1 MLLSSI
7 WKTLFSDSLNFLANV
22 VICVGYQMAYNGLA
36 TCRADEWRHGQVAGV
51 PHSFDLA
58 PSN

>member
-1 MLLSSI
+1 MS
-7 WKTLFSDSLNFLANV
+7 FL
-22 VICVGYQMAYNGLA
+22 ISQNGLA